1 MPLAT
6 AWSSPGSYITATS
19 ACLATNGP
27 GSEPIATWIMSTS
40 VLASMPF
47 SLSSLMNSEVL
58 VVGIRPVTTFWP
70 LTSLML
76 LNLKSGAVAIH
87 TAAPLTT
94 LAMMSTGAPLEA
106 AIAVHS
112 GPWMENCALPEM
124 TADSATV
131 GAPAVSLVR
140 SRPCWVKN
148 PSSIATYS
156 GKYSIDWN
164 ACDSVTFLFSASAGV
179 ASRMVISAVARAIRV
194 SNG

>member
-1 MPLAT
+1 M
-6 AWSSPGSYITATS
+6 S
-19 ACLATNGP
+19 ACLAAKGP
-27 GSEPIATWIMSTS
+27 GSLPIATWIMSTS
-40 VLASMPF
+40 VLASIPF
-47 SLSSLMNSEVL
+47 SFSSLMNSEVL
-58 VVGIRPVTTFWP
+58 VVGISPVTTFWP
-70 LTSLML
+70 LMSLML
-76 LNLKSGAVAIH
+76 SNLKSGAVAIH

-94 LAMMSTGAPLEA
+94 LAMMSTGAPLDA

-112 GPWMENCALPEM
+112 GPWIENCALPEI
-124 TADSATV
+124 TAESATV

-179 ASRMVISAVARAIRV
+179 AMTSAASEAAVAIRL
-194 SNG
+194 SNDMGCLRGFYRQTWT

>member
-1 MPLAT
+1 M
-6 AWSSPGSYITATS
+6 TATS

-40 VLASMPF
+40 VLASIPF
-47 SLSSLMNSEVL
+47 SFSSLMNSDVL
-58 VVGIRPVTTFWP
+58 VVGIRPVTTLCP

-87 TAAPLTT
+87 TAAPFTT

-112 GPWMENCALPEM
+112 GPWIENCALPEI
-124 TADSATV
+124 TAESATV

-148 PSSIATYS
+148 PSSIATYK

-164 ACDSVTFLFSASAGV
+164 ACDSVTFLPSASAGL
-179 ASRMVISAVARAIRV
+179 ASSNDDSATARAIRMD
-194 SNG
+194 NDI